1 MVSRS
6 GKCLNAHT
14 SSVSRPA
21 AVDIA
26 ALESYPLSSTGGSG
40 HFDHI
45 PNNKIGAGTIYK
57 ITDGPGSYFAVNP

>member
-26 ALESYPLSSTGGSG
+26 ALESYPLSSAGGSG

-45 PNNKIGAGTIYK
+45 PINKIGAGTIYK
-57 ITDGPGSYFAVNP
+57 